1 MRSIGGFAIMKY
13 LITSVRVLFLAFF
26 LFLLANGKVVIW
38 LVLFGVSLIAAL
50 VFGRVYCGY
59 ACPMN
64 TLMIPVEWLS
74 KKLKFQ
80 TENAPKWLKSGYFTW
95 ISLVVSI
102 VVMMV
107 SKKVL
112 HRDLPVLPFWVVVS
126 VLVTLRYKPEV
137 FHNLICPFGAL
148 QKVFGRFAKISEKV
162 ETQACIGCKKCE
174 KVCPSSAIVVNHE
187 DKKAFITTALC
198 HQCTNCQQVCPT
210 RAIRYRK

>member
-1 MRSIGGFAIMKY
+1 MKY
-13 LITSVRVLFLAFF
+13 LSTGVRVLFLALF

-50 VFGRVYCGY
+50 IFGRIYCGY

-80 TENAPKWLKSGYFTW
+80 TTNTPKWLKSGYFTW

-102 VVMMV
+102 VAMMV

-112 HRDLPVLPFWVVVS
+112 HRDLPVLPFWVVLS

-162 ETQACIGCKKCE
+162 DRDACIGCKKCE
-174 KVCPSSAIVVNHE
+174 KVCPSSAILVSNE

-198 HQCTNCQQVCPT
+198 HQCTNCEQVCPT
-210 RAIRYRK
+210 HAIRYRKSTDYLN

>member
-1 MRSIGGFAIMKY
+1 MKY

-50 VFGRVYCGY
+50 LFGRVYCGY

-148 QKVFGRFAKISEKV
+148 QKVFGQFAKISEKV

-187 DKKAFITTALC
+187 DRKAFITTALC

>member
-1 MRSIGGFAIMKY
+1 MKY
-13 LITSVRVLFLAFF
+13 IATIVRVLFLALF

-50 VFGRVYCGY
+50 IFGRVYCGY

-112 HRDLPVLPFWVVVS
+112 NRDLPVLPFWVVVS
-126 VLVTLRYKPEV
+126 VLVTLRYRPEV

-148 QKVFGRFAKISEKV
+148 QKVFGRFAKISETV
-162 ETQACIGCKKCE
+162 DRESCIGCRKCE
-174 KVCPSSAIVVNHE
+174 KVCPSSAISVNSV

-198 HQCTNCQQVCPT
+198 HQCTNCQRVCPT
-210 RAIRYRK
+210 HAIRYRK